1 METSA
6 TIGAIA
12 GAIVAVQSAIKPA
25 EKDAT
30 NPAFRSKY
38 ATLLSV
44 WDSCREAL
52 GKAGV
57 AVVQTP
63 TAAPAGHAALAT
75 MLIHAKSGEWIR
87 DTVTSPIAKQDP
99 QGVGSAITYL
109 RRYSLAAAL
118 GIVADED
125 DDAAAASHKPGAP
138 TPRTG
143 TPGPAAVTHLR
154 DLAATSSQP
163 APVSSPPKEGRVA
176 ATAGS
181 YSDEQYQTFA
191 VTRAYHDLKEGTRK
205 DGKPF
210 SFTKHSAN
218 TAEGLRIATLKDDF
232 GVLLRDGATVE
243 AVLAGE
249 QKYGSYEILDLREV
263 VEGGLT
269 DVWPDTADLEI

>member
-44 WDSCREAL
+44 WDSCRESL
-52 GKAGV
+52 GKAGL

-63 TAAPAGHAALAT
+63 TAAPAGHAALVT
-75 MLIHAKSGEWIR
+75 MLVHAESGEWIR
-87 DTVTSPIAKQDP
+87 DMVATPIAKQDP

-138 TPRTG
+138 PSRTG

-154 DLAATSSQP
+154 DLAATSSRP
-163 APVSSPPKEGRVA
+163 APAPSPKEGRVA

-181 YSDEQYQTFA
+181 YSDEQYQTLTL
-191 VTRAYHDLKEGTRK
+191 TRAYHDLKEGTRK

-210 SFTKHSAN
+210 SFTKHSAT

-232 GVLLRDGATVE
+232 GVLLRDGVQVE

-263 VEGGLT
+263 VEGSLS